1 LILFKFSCL
10 ITWTKYTC
18 NFFFEAGSTQA
29 TRLTAAKQIGDIA
42 KSHPQD
48 LHSLLKK
55 VFFFFFILS
64 YCVVVLCTWFFKV
77 NWLAFVSTISI
88 SFAEKTLLKKKVA
101 SRGLCLV
108 LMVEMPGFVF
118 HLLCRWVDFQRL
130 RLFNM
135 NLLGKCYDL
144 RVKVKLLCLLRVEW
158 DINYKC
164 VGWSF

>member
-1 LILFKFSCL
+1 LKLVRHKLQDWLLRNRLGILRNRILK
-10 ITWTKYTC
+10 TC
-18 NFFFEAGSTQA
+18 ILSWRRF
-29 TRLTAAKQIGDIA
+29 
-42 KSHPQD
+42 
-48 LHSLLKK
+48 
-55 VFFFFFILS
+55 FFFFFILS

>member
-1 LILFKFSCL
+1 MKLVRHKLQDWLLRNRLGILRNRIHK
-10 ITWTKYTC
+10 TC
-18 NFFFEAGSTQA
+18 ILSW
-29 TRLTAAKQIGDIA
+29 RR
-42 KSHPQD
+42 
-48 LHSLLKK
+48 
-55 VFFFFFILS
+55 FFFFILS

-158 DINYKC
+158 DIIIN
-164 VGWSF
+164 V